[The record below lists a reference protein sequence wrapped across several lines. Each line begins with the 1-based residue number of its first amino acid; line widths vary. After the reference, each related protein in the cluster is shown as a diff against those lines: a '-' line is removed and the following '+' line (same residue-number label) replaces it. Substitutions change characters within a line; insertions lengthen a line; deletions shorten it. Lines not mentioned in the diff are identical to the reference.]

1 MKDKYISSLKVLDLT
16 VREANDLIRL
26 MEKYNPEDSF
36 AQALFYLANTHKQL
50 LSQLINNHNEMVE
63 DYSKF
68 LMDRELSS
76 LVVKIKEDSKKRIAS
91 AELAYDKINAIL
103 SYTSKF

>member
-1 MKDKYISSLKVLDLT
+1 
-16 VREANDLIRL
+16 
-26 MEKYNPEDSF
+26 
-36 AQALFYLANTHKQL
+36 
-50 LSQLINNHNEMVE
+50 
-63 DYSKF
+63 
-68 LMDRELSS
+68 MDRELSS